1 MAAALSFDPPELR
14 FEGVQLRQVISTPTC
29 CRLPDSTSAAH
40 SLVCARLTSPQMP
53 LPKTRQA
60 RAKESHPAMGL
71 RDYSTIA
78 GSAARASP

>member
-14 FEGVQLRQVISTPTC
+14 FEGVQLCQVTSSPTC

-40 SLVCARLTSPQMP
+40 SLVCARLTMP

-71 RDYSTIA
+71 RDYNTIA